1 MQITIPNEF
10 MPQGHYNIG
19 MTAGIETTL
28 CKPEWIEG
36 CNRMNIVVGSSEHT
50 IQVLKNSKFQQ
61 KDQKTQQVLK
71 NIELNTKTEILFE
84 GFNENTYKK
93 TNEVIRFA

>member
-28 CKPEWIEG
+28 CKPEWIDG
-36 CNRMNIVVGSSEHT
+36 CNRMNIVVGSSR
-50 IQVLKNSKFQQ
+50 
-61 KDQKTQQVLK
+61 
-71 NIELNTKTEILFE
+71 
-84 GFNENTYKK
+84 TYYSSIKK
-93 TNEVIRFA
+93 

>member
-10 MPQGHYNIG
+10 VPQGHYSIG

-36 CNRMNIVVGSSEHT
+36 ANRMNIVLGSSEHS

-61 KDQKTQQVLK
+61 KDQ
-71 NIELNTKTEILFE
+71 NTNQK
-84 GFNENTYKK
+84 
-93 TNEVIRFA
+93 